1 MRGIGIAVLAL
12 LAAVAC
18 GSAGATPS
26 GDEARK
32 RPALSIVSVD
42 PLTVKGKRFV
52 AHERVKLLVG
62 SPAPRMKAARA
73 DARGRFTVRFEI
85 GADRL
90 AGVVVQAIGSR
101 GSRALID
108 VTAPGRAPLGSP
120 PGGYHPPG
128 ERP

>member
-1 MRGIGIAVLAL
+1 MRGVGIAVFAL

-62 SPAPRMKAARA
+62 SPAPRMKAAQA
-73 DARGRFTVRFEI
+73 DARGRFTARFKI
-85 GADRL
+85 VTDGP
-90 AGVVVQAIGSR
+90 GIVIQAIGSR
-101 GSRALID
+101 GSRAMID
-108 VTAPGRAPLGSP
+108 ITALDRAPLG
-120 PGGYHPPG
+120 
-128 ERP
+128 